1 MLSKREILE
10 IIDTTANFN
19 AYIEGLDTLNGQS
32 LDLVMQV
39 AGVDGQEWSDEECLE
54 IIKEIVDH
62 ANNYRNTHD
71 WED

>member
-1 MLSKREILE
+1 MNKREILE
-10 IIDTTANFN
+10 IIDSTASFT

-39 AGVDGQEWSDEECLE
+39 AGVDGEEWTDEECLE
-54 IIKEIVDH
+54 IIKEIIDH
-62 ANNYRNTHD
+62 TNHYRSTHD